1 LMREAIEQVGVPVSL
16 MRKDHK
22 LRVVDELRLRGF
34 FLLKDSIEATANRLK
49 VSRFTVY
56 NYLNE
61 LEERGD
67 ADTDDSGKS
76 A

>member
-1 LMREAIEQVGVPVSL
+1 MRGQTGL
-16 MRKDHK
+16 
-22 LRVVDELRLRGF
+22 
-34 FLLKDSIEATANRLK
+34 LLKDSIEATANRLK